1 MRWSKTMLTLGM
13 IASCATMTACKK
25 EKVDGASIH
34 TARTKPAAEKS
45 KTSQKQSDVAN
56 KDTNTSSPANTAN
69 LSAGQRCYQD
79 LCSANAELSLPKLLA
94 DAEKPS
100 EALKKYYD
108 ENLAPRVLETVNA
121 RVQQTNATLSYIAEK
136 EAEFDKVEIADDQA
150 RLIKA
155 IYIMVHPDASET
167 QKTVIGLLSGEAFIK
182 AHSLRQVKGA
192 SAYFTSI
199 YAGKNLT
206 EATKLEISKILELE
220 EKINKAAKG
229 RILNMKTGSL
239 QRFLNGEVI
248 EMDELEGLA
257 DSSFAMRLIDAVMDE
272 KSNIPQQINLS
283 MEEMKQI
290 YGKANL
296 QGQLKDLESERSQML
311 ALCEKEMTKA
321 MNLYPQEKEVAEF
334 KATTEQVRKQVLSLL
349 SAQDAAYGIVQKS
362 VVYSPMTNEKAVKF
376 WAQSLKD
383 MAADSKDAV
392 SDLKNLD
399 ASGSFTLAT
408 ILSMTSNKKPT
419 NCFHL
424 VDLHISD
431 ATHTIDT
438 GIKASWLSVKKPSYG
453 VAILA
458 HEFGHLISKFSQ
470 SYNSQKSCLAGKQGN
485 TRFMEED
492 FADVIAGKV
501 VASLQ
506 NSLNGK
512 SNYGCLFASAE
523 DTPSLQVIKEN
534 TETIHS
540 SGLFRAL
547 QLAQLKKAAIPESCK
562 QAAQEQA
569 PKALDKCE

>member
-13 IASCATMTACKK
+13 IASCATLSACKK
-25 EKVDGASIH
+25 EKIDGASIH
-34 TARTKPAAEKS
+34 TARTKPAAEKGT
-45 KTSQKQSDVAN
+45 TSQKQNDDAN
-56 KDTNTSSPANTAN
+56 KTGGTSSTSDTSN
-69 LSAGQRCYQD
+69 LNVAQRCYQD
-79 LCSANAELSLPKLLA
+79 LCAANTELSLPKLLA
-94 DAEKPS
+94 DAEKS
-100 EALKKYYD
+100 SDALKKYYD

-121 RVQQTNATLSYIAEK
+121 RVQQSNATLSFISGK

-155 IYIMVHPDASET
+155 IYVMVHPDAGET
-167 QKTVIGLLSGEAFIK
+167 QKTIIGLLANEAFIK
-182 AHSLRQVKGA
+182 AASLRQVRGA

-199 YAGKNLT
+199 YAGKSLT

-220 EKINKAAKG
+220 EKVNKAAKG
-229 RILNMKTGSL
+229 RILNMKTGTL

-257 DSSFAMRLIDAVMDE
+257 DNSFALRVIDAVMDE
-272 KSNIPQQINLS
+272 KSNIPQQINLGL
-283 MEEMKQI
+283 EEMKQI

-296 QGQLKDLESERSQML
+296 QDQLKDLESEKAQML
-311 ALCEKEMTKA
+311 GLCEKEMTKA
-321 MNLYPQEKEVAEF
+321 MNLYPQESEVTAF

-349 SAQDAAYGIVQKS
+349 SAQDPTYSVVQKA
-362 VVYSPMTNEKAVKF
+362 VVYSPMTNDKAVKF

-392 SDLKNLD
+392 NDLKNLD
-399 ASGSFTLAT
+399 TAGTFTLAT
-408 ILSMTSNKKPT
+408 ILSMTSTKKPT

-424 VDLHISD
+424 VDLNISD

-458 HEFGHLISKFSQ
+458 HEFGHLVSKFSQ
-470 SYNSQKSCLAGKQGN
+470 SYYSQKSCLAGKQGN
-485 TRFMEED
+485 TKFMEED

-501 VASLQ
+501 LANMQ
-506 NSLNGK
+506 NSVNGK
-512 SNYGCLFASAE
+512 SNYGCMFASLEEA
-523 DTPSLQVIKEN
+523 PSLQAGTTASDV
-534 TETIHS
+534 HS

-547 QLAQLKKAAIPESCK
+547 QLAQLSKTAIPESCK
-562 QAAQEQA
+562 QAVQEQT